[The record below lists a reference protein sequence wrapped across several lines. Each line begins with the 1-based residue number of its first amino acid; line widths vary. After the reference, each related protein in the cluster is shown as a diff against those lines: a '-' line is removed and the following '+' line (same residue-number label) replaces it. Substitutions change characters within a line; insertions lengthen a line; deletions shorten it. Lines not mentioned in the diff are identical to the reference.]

1 MYNLKIIKLNITMK
15 LNLNNIFFINLEV
28 LSGGALASV

>member
-1 MYNLKIIKLNITMK
+1 MYNLKIIKRNITMK
-15 LNLNNIFFINLEV
+15 LNFTNEKNINLEV